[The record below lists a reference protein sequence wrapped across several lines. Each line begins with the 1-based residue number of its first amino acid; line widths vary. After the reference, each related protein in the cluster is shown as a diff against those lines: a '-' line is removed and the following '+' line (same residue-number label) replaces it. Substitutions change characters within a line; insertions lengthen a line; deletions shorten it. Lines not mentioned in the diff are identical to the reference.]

1 MKYSK
6 QRELIYEAVVQ
17 NSVHLTADNVYTLI
31 REENPNVSLG
41 TVYRNLNLLSDNGLL
56 RKIAMPNAPDRFDGR
71 IDEHYHMICRSC
83 GSIFD
88 LEADVLPQMTNNIMR
103 DSGFMVQK
111 AHLVVEGICKECNE
125 SICSHFDDN

>member
-17 NSVHLTADNVYTLI
+17 NPVHPTADNVYTLI
-31 REENPNVSLG
+31 REGNPNVSLG

-88 LEADVLPQMTNNIMR
+88 IEADVLPQLTNNIMR
-103 DSGFMVQK
+103 DAEFVVQK
-111 AHLVVEGICKECNE
+111 AHLVVEGICKACNE
-125 SICSHFDDN
+125 SKYSQLDNN